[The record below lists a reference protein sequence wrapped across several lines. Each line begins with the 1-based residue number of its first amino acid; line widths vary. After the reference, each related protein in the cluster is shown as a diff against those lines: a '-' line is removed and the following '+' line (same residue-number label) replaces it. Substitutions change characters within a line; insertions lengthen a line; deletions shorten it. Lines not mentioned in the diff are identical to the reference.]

1 MQTAVPE
8 SPRSKT
14 VVDTESKFDFS
25 ELFYSRSDK
34 RGIIRSCNSVFQRVS
49 KYDWDKLI
57 GKRYDV
63 IRHPMMPQGV
73 FHLLLEEIL
82 AGHPLASYVQNR
94 SEDGCY
100 YWVYALV
107 SPIDD
112 GFLSI
117 GIKPSSPI
125 FDTIRQV
132 YAKLLEIEKTQII
145 SSERSRE
152 ILVKMIEELGFE
164 SYRHFMTEALMQE
177 IECRQIAMN
186 KEPIVSLSF
195 LRSIL
200 NSGTELQNKC
210 EAIFASHHQS
220 RYIPLNLEVQA
231 TKIGRDAATLA
242 VISGQYDELAKQIQA
257 EIGKF
262 TEAGSVVRQKVKDCQ
277 YDVCNSLL
285 QKEMYRVFRDETDS
299 ALIQK
304 EMEMVYLED
313 LTHRSIGS
321 TEASLRQLDSEFAK
335 FWSVYE
341 DLHKLT
347 VTLEIVSVLGKVEAA
362 KINQNSG
369 ELQPLLEDLVKF
381 KTTLRDSLK
390 EIDAI
395 GNSLMASTR
404 RLKAALA

>member
-25 ELFYSRSDK
+25 ELFFSRTDK
-34 RGIIRSCNSVFQRVS
+34 RGIIKSCNSVFQRVS

-57 GKRYDV
+57 GKRYNV
-63 IRHPMMPQGV
+63 IRHPMMPHGV
-73 FHLLLEEIL
+73 FHLLWEEIL
-82 AGHPLASYVQNR
+82 AGRPLASYVQNR

-117 GIKPSSPI
+117 GIKPCSPI

-132 YAKLLEIEKTQII
+132 YAKLLEIEKTQKI

-152 ILVKMIEELGFE
+152 ILVKMVEELGFE

-177 IECRQIAMN
+177 IEYRQNAMK
-186 KEPIVSLSF
+186 KEPIASLSF

-210 EAIFASHHQS
+210 EAIFASYLQS

-231 TKIGRDAATLA
+231 
-242 VISGQYDELAKQIQA
+242 
-257 EIGKF
+257 
-262 TEAGSVVRQKVKDCQ
+262 
-277 YDVCNSLL
+277 
-285 QKEMYRVFRDETDS
+285 
-299 ALIQK
+299 
-304 EMEMVYLED
+304 
-313 LTHRSIGS
+313 
-321 TEASLRQLDSEFAK
+321 
-335 FWSVYE
+335 
-341 DLHKLT
+341 
-347 VTLEIVSVLGKVEAA
+347 A
-362 KINQNSG
+362 KIRPGCCNAG
-369 ELQPLLEDLVKF
+369 GH
-381 KTTLRDSLK
+381 LRPV
-390 EIDAI
+390 
-395 GNSLMASTR
+395 
-404 RLKAALA
+404 